1 MIRLLFLTLICFN
14 QITLACEKP
23 IKFQVGSFFDSA
35 SVVAFWG
42 DFSNELAIKLKCPT
56 NLHPSATY
64 KEHLMHT
71 LSGNGDIFVVP
82 FIYAKAFE
90 KYQLKAAIKTTTHTN
105 TYLVTNKTINPN
117 NLKSLAGVTIQLPS
131 IHSEAYLSLKIK
143 LKQEGIFEKVN
154 FKFGHSFQ
162 ASAID
167 VVKGKVAASIVFSPI
182 FDALP
187 QTIKSKVNYATL
199 NQGAQTGGVLM
210 VKADASKALIHAI
223 QTSYE
228 KIKLLKWETTNT
240 SISDNKLS
248 DIASQQLM
256 NIHKEV
262 ANQQN
267 LKN

>member
-1 MIRLLFLTLICFN
+1 MKYILLLTLFCIGFKAN
-14 QITLACEKP
+14 ACEQP

-64 KEHLMHT
+64 KEHLIHT
-71 LSGNGDIFVVP
+71 LTGDGDIFVVP

-90 KYQLKAAIKTTTHTN
+90 KYHLKTAIRTSTHTKS
-105 TYLVTNKTINPN
+105 YLVTNKSINPN
-117 NLKSLAGVTIQLPS
+117 SLKSLTGITIQLPS
-131 IHSEAYLSLKIK
+131 IYSAAYLSLRVK
-143 LKQEGIFEKVN
+143 LKQEGIFEKVK

-199 NQGAQTGGVLM
+199 NQGAETGGYLM
-210 VKADASKALIHAI
+210 VKADASKALINAI
-223 QTSYE
+223 QTSHE
-228 KIKLLKWETTNT
+228 KIKLLKWETANT
-240 SISDNKLS
+240 AISAPKLS
-248 DIASQQLM
+248 DIASQQL
-256 NIHKEV
+256 I
-262 ANQQN
+262 N
-267 LKN
+267 LSKDLVK